1 METVTI
7 TMKNPPALYLEADN
21 VSPDGFAGKTAAQIA
36 ELHVHEGNTTST
48 LGKYFEVSGNAGATA
63 ADTKIIVKGDV
74 KKVKYLGMKM
84 SAGEIVVEGSTDQY
98 AGAWMNGGKMLV
110 KGNVEAFAAT
120 AMKGGEL
127 TIEGNAGN
135 YLGAAYRGD
144 WRGMSGGKILVKGN
158 AGSDIGMYMT
168 GGEMVIN
175 GNADVHVM
183 THAEGGKVII
193 KGNAKSKVGGQMV
206 EGTIY
211 HLWHHRHHDA
221 RLQTRTAKSS
231 SKSTVSRQN
240 LPTTSVTWASA
251 TRRRKDRSCTATCTR
266 KSDLLFEEKRTAN
279 QSGYLQ
285 AKSSTPHFLY
295 RAHKKI

>member
-36 ELHVHEGNTTST
+36 ELHVHEGKETPP
-48 LGKYFEVSGNAGATA
+48 LGSNLVGDGIAGEMAP
-63 ADTKIIVKGDV
+63 DTKIIVKGDV

-84 SAGEIVVEGSTDQY
+84 SAGELVVEGSMDQY
-98 AGAWMNGGKMLV
+98 AGAWMKGGKMLV
-110 KGNVEAFAAT
+110 KGNVDAFAGT

-158 AGSDIGMYMT
+158 AGSDIGMYML
-168 GGEMVIN
+168 GGEMIIN
-175 GNADVHVM
+175 GNADVHVC

-206 EGTIY
+206 DGTIY
-211 HLWHHRHHDA
+211 VFGSIDTMMPGFKPVGEIELEVEGVK
-221 RLQTRTAKSS
+221 AKFAHYIGDMGE
-231 SKSTVSRQN
+231 R
-240 LPTTSVTWASA
+240 
-251 TRRRKDRSCTATCTR
+251 
-266 KSDLLFEEKRTAN
+266 
-279 QSGYLQ
+279 
-285 AKSSTPHFLY
+285 
-295 RAHKKI
+295 HKKKKGQIVYANLYHKI

>member
-21 VSPDGFAGKTAAQIA
+21 VSPDGFAGKDCGTDRRA
-36 ELHVHEGNTTST
+36 HVHEGNTTST

-84 SAGEIVVEGSTDQY
+84 SAGELVVEGSMDQY
-98 AGAWMNGGKMLV
+98 AGAWMKGGKMLV
-110 KGNVEAFAAT
+110 KGNVDAFAAT

-158 AGSDIGMYMT
+158 AGSDIGMYML
-168 GGEMVIN
+168 GGEMIIN
-175 GNADVHVM
+175 GNADVHVC

-206 EGTIY
+206 DGTIY
-211 HLWHHRHHDA
+211 YLW
-221 RLQTRTAKSS
+221 
-231 SKSTVSRQN
+231 
-240 LPTTSVTWASA
+240 
-251 TRRRKDRSCTATCTR
+251 
-266 KSDLLFEEKRTAN
+266 LL
-279 QSGYLQ
+279 
-285 AKSSTPHFLY
+285 STP
-295 RAHKKI
+295 